1 MTTPA
6 VAAVAEARLWIGT
19 PYVHQA
25 KLRGA
30 GTDCLG
36 LLRGVWTALYGAEP
50 ETVPDYTQDWGEP
63 GNNEVLMQAAR
74 RWLRGCSDRDM
85 LLGDVLLFRMRSG
98 AIAKHL
104 GIVSSLGPGAS
115 FIHAYTGHGVIE
127 SPLSAPWLRKVAAR
141 FEFPTGVR

>member
-1 MTTPA
+1 MTQA
-6 VAAVAEARLWIGT
+6 VAAVAEARMWIGT

-25 KLRGA
+25 ATRGA

-36 LLRGVWTALYGAEP
+36 LLRGVWDALYGEEP
-50 ETVPDYTQDWGEP
+50 ETVPAYTEDWAEP
-63 GNNEVLMQAAR
+63 GNNEALWHAAR
-74 RWLRGCSDRDM
+74 RWLVELPRRDVA
-85 LLGDVLLFRMRSG
+85 LGDVLLFRMRTG
-98 AIAKHL
+98 ALAKHL
-104 GIVSSLGPGAS
+104 GIVSAVGADAK